1 MYQNVKKSL
10 TATALISSASA
21 FLIGLASTGI
31 MGIGGYFMMEQ
42 TMTTGEF
49 ISFTLYLGLM
59 IAPIVQMS
67 NIGRQLTEAMAGLD
81 RTQELLNMSEEDDP
95 EVRVNSLASVVGDI
109 EFKDVSFGYEKS
121 KEVLHSLSFK
131 APAGSVTALVGSSGS
146 GKSTIAG
153 LVATFLNPDSGD
165 VHINDIDTTKN
176 AQKTRKHIG
185 YIPENVNLYPYL
197 SGLENLDYFCKLAG
211 LKYSKSELENYLN
224 ICGLQSEA
232 QHKKVSSYSK
242 GMRQKIG
249 IAIAY
254 AKKAT
259 VYLLDEPA
267 SGLDPLASNELS
279 ILLKKLASEGATI
292 LMASHDIFRVREVCD
307 RIGILK
313 NGILVKELKSKDVS
327 ANELETLYLKFM
339 QN

>member
-1 MYQNVKKSL
+1 MIQIQNVSKSFKDTFAIKNL
-10 TATALISSASA
+10 NL
-21 FLIGLASTGI
+21 
-31 MGIGGYFMMEQ
+31 EVNK
-42 TMTTGEF
+42 GE
-49 ISFTLYLGLM
+49 ILGLLG
-59 IAPIVQMS
+59 A
-67 NIGRQLTEAMAGLD
+67 NGA
-81 RTQELLNMSEEDDP
+81 
-95 EVRVNSLASVVGDI
+95 
-109 EFKDVSFGYEKS
+109 
-121 KEVLHSLSFK
+121 
-131 APAGSVTALVGSSGS
+131 
-146 GKSTIAG
+146 GKSTTINMLLG
-153 LVATFLNPDSGD
+153 FLNPEKGT
-165 VHINDIDTTKN
+165 VLINNIDTSKN
-176 AQKTRKHIG
+176 AQETRKYIG

-211 LKYSKSELENYLN
+211 LKYSESELENYLN
-224 ICGLQSEA
+224 ICGLQSNA
-232 QHKKVSSYSK
+232 HSKKVSGYSK
-242 GMRQKIG
+242 GMRQKVG

-254 AKKAT
+254 AKKAK

-292 LMASHDIFRVREVCD
+292 LMASHDIFRVREVCN